1 MKLTP
6 VPIQLAVLA
15 ALFFLGQA
23 CKRTPATVAPTVAQ
37 TAEDVRIGRQA
48 MPISEVSL
56 MLRGGTS
63 QNALIADVNRRH
75 IPEKISAA
83 LELDLKDKGAGL
95 GLIAALKEENN
106 VLSENQKNAF
116 DKRMEGRVVPMGHG
130 SQQSN
135 AFAQSNAEQQEHQ
148 RLLGLQRD
156 NLRNI
161 EQNQA
166 AQSSREQTQANSHYQ
181 FDGRNSGGKYA
192 TPRLYISNPTYQ
204 QSVTPPHN

>member
-23 CKRTPATVAPTVAQ
+23 CKRTPATVAQ

-95 GLIAALKEENN
+95 GLIAALKDENN
-106 VLSENQKNAF
+106 VLSESQKNAF

-166 AQSSREQTQANSHYQ
+166 TQSSREQTQANSHYQ
-181 FDGRNSGGKYA
+181 FDGRNSSGKYA
-192 TPRLYISNPTYQ
+192 TPRPGVYISNGYRRTE
-204 QSVTPPHN
+204 TPPHN